1 MVPVQSDVLLVEQLQ
16 RLVERLGEPVERE
29 HVEARE
35 QFPEEIQVAV
45 RARIGANARDLAVV
59 ELNELGRL
67 SRTARSVVV
76 RLEEGLRTGKA
87 IPDQGSDERP
97 ELTFGVR
104 THPDDSIP
112 LVEYDERRL
121 LHRDGHGGDIL
132 RRGSE
137 GVEQCPNGQSGSGT
151 GQVRAR
157 RRYAPPV
164 GNAVIVSAVRTPFGR
179 LGGGLAAYPATE
191 LGALAIRAALDRVG
205 LEPGEV
211 EYVIMG
217 QVLQAGVGQAPAR
230 QAAVAAGIPKEIP
243 ADTINKVCA
252 SSIRAIQIADLMI
265 RTGDHELVVTGG
277 MESMSNAPYLL
288 PKARF
293 GYRLGNGEVVDHM
306 VFDGLT
312 SSFDGLHM
320 VAQASLVSRELG
332 ISREEQDEW
341 AYRSHQRAAAAQDD
355 GRFDDEIVPVGDVTA
370 DEGVRRDTTLEKL
383 AALKPVFDPDGTTTA
398 GNAPGVNDG
407 ASCVVVC
414 SEEFAARRGL
424 EPLATI
430 LAQGYVADD
439 FAYLARTPAR
449 AGEQAL
455 AKAGKT
461 IDDVSRVEINEAFSS
476 VAKNS
481 TRMLG
486 ADEEIVNVNGGAVAL
501 GHPIGA
507 SGGRIVTTMIHELR
521 RSGGGLGLAAICSG
535 GGQGDALLIEV

>member
-1 MVPVQSDVLLVEQLQ
+1 MS
-16 RLVERLGEPVERE
+16 
-29 HVEARE
+29 H
-35 QFPEEIQVAV
+35 
-45 RARIGANARDLAVV
+45 
-59 ELNELGRL
+59 
-67 SRTARSVVV
+67 
-76 RLEEGLRTGKA
+76 
-87 IPDQGSDERP
+87 
-97 ELTFGVR
+97 
-104 THPDDSIP
+104 
-112 LVEYDERRL
+112 
-121 LHRDGHGGDIL
+121 
-132 RRGSE
+132 
-137 GVEQCPNGQSGSGT
+137 
-151 GQVRAR
+151 
-157 RRYAPPV
+157 RYAASV

-179 LGGGLAAYPATE
+179 LGGGLAPYPATE

-211 EYVIMG
+211 EYAIMG
-217 QVLQAGVGQAPAR
+217 QVLQAGAGQAPAR
-230 QAAVAAGIPKEIP
+230 QAAVAAGIPKEVP

-252 SSIRAIQIADLMI
+252 SSIRAIEIADLMI
-265 RTGDHELVVTGG
+265 RTGEHELVVTGG

-306 VFDGLT
+306 VSDGLT
-312 SSFDGLHM
+312 STFDGMHM
-320 VAQASLVSRELG
+320 VAQASMVSRELG

-341 AYRSHQRAAAAQDD
+341 AYRSHQRAAAAHDA
-355 GRFDDEIVPVGDVTA
+355 GRFEDEIVPVGEVMA

-383 AALKPVFDPDGTTTA
+383 AALQPVFDPEGTTTA

-424 EPLATI
+424 EPLARI

-439 FAYLARTPAR
+439 YAYLARTPAR
-449 AGEQAL
+449 AGRQAL
-455 AKAGKT
+455 EKAGKT
-461 IDDVSRVEINEAFSS
+461 IDDVARVEINEAFSS
-476 VAKNS
+476 VAKHS